1 MEITHLLHHYRNYMT
16 HEYITHE
23 YVTHEYVTYEYVT
36 HEYVTHEYVTYE
48 YYNLSCE
55 ELQGGEAVSAKM
67 QAHRVNKVLS
77 IALHKTKSV
86 GSLEQVNTQHI

>member
-23 YVTHEYVTYEYVT
+23 YVT
-36 HEYVTHEYVTYE
+36 YE

-55 ELQGGEAVSAKM
+55 ELQADDKLLKCNMSSK
-67 QAHRVNKVLS
+67 
-77 IALHKTKSV
+77 
-86 GSLEQVNTQHI
+86 